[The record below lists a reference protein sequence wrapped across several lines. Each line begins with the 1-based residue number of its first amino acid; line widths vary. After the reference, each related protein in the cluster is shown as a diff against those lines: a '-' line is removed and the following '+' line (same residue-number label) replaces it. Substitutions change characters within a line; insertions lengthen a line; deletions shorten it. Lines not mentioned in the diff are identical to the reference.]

1 MSHWTATD
9 IPDQTGRT
17 YVITGANSGIGLSA
31 ARELAGKGARVIL
44 AVRNTT
50 KGEEAAR
57 TISGDTEVRALDLAD
72 LGSVRAFAE
81 AIDEDVDVLIDN
93 AGVMNIPRARTA
105 DGFEMQ
111 FGTNHLGHFAL
122 TNLLLPRITDRVVV
136 IASQAHRIGKIRFDD
151 LNWERRYQR
160 HQAYGQA
167 KLANLLFMSELQRK
181 LEAVGSPVRA
191 VAAHPGWAATNLQ
204 GHSGN
209 RVEHA
214 LVAWVGNRLLA
225 QSSDMGALPTLY
237 AATQDIPGDTYI
249 GPTGPGELRGY
260 PGIADRKPTA
270 RDMVVAE
277 RLWTESER
285 LTGVRFPQPTSALP
299 H

>member
-57 TISGDTEVRALDLAD
+57 TIPGETEVRALDLAD

-81 AIDEDVDVLIDN
+81 AIDEDVDVLINN
-93 AGVMNIPRARTA
+93 AGVMNIPLAKTR

-136 IASQAHRIGKIRFDD
+136 IASGAHRFGKIRFDD
-151 LNWERRYQR
+151 LNC
-160 HQAYGQA
+160 
-167 KLANLLFMSELQRK
+167 
-181 LEAVGSPVRA
+181 RA
-191 VAAHPGWAATNLQ
+191 G
-204 GHSGN
+204 
-209 RVEHA
+209 
-214 LVAWVGNRLLA
+214 
-225 QSSDMGALPTLY
+225 LP
-237 AATQDIPGDTYI
+237 AP
-249 GPTGPGELRGY
+249 
-260 PGIADRKPTA
+260 
-270 RDMVVAE
+270 
-277 RLWTESER
+277 S
-285 LTGVRFPQPTSALP
+285 GVRSGEAREPAVHVGAAAQARGRGLAGAGRRRAPRLGRDQPAEP
-299 H
+299 FRQPRRARADG